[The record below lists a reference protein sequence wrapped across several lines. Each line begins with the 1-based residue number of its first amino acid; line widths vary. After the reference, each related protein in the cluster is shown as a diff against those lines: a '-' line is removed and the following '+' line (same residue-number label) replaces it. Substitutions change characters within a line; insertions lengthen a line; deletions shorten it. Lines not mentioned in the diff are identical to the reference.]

1 MLKKITVALC
11 LLVFTSLAV
20 SADAPQ
26 PGPHEV
32 VAGTT
37 QELMKVI
44 EEARTYVAKDPQRF
58 NNEVRRIMDEVVDFQ
73 SFARGVMGKYGS
85 RQYYQSLRSE
95 EERAQFREHVI
106 RFTQNFKD
114 GLINTYAKGLLG
126 FNGNKIEVLPLPA
139 DADLSGSVGVR
150 QHIYGERAAP
160 YEVVYTLRRDRDGS
174 WKLRNVIIEGLN
186 LGLIYQ
192 NQFLTAVAT
201 HNGDLNKVIDSWTV
215 APKDVMEQAAK

>member
-1 MLKKITVALC
+1 MFKQMLLALG
-11 LLVFTSLAV
+11 LVVFAGAV
-20 SADAPQ
+20 SAADAQ
-26 PGPHEV
+26 RGPHEV

-44 EEARTYVAKDPQRF
+44 EEAREYVAEDPQRF
-58 NNEVRRIMDEVVDFQ
+58 NDEVRRIMDEVVDFQ

-85 RQYYQSLRSE
+85 RAYYQSLRTK
-95 EERAQFREHVI
+95 EEREQFRDNVI
-106 RFTQNFKD
+106 RFTKNFKD

-150 QHIYGERAAP
+150 QHIYGERAEP
-160 YEVVYTLRRDRDGS
+160 YEVVYTLRRGRDGN
-174 WKLRNVIIEGLN
+174 WMLRNVIIEGLN

-192 NQFLTAVAT
+192 NQFTTAVAT
-201 HNGDLNKVIDSWTV
+201 YDGDIDQVIDNWTV
-215 APKDVMEQAAK
+215 APREVMEQAAK

>member
-1 MLKKITVALC
+1 MLKKIMMALC
-11 LLVFTSLAV
+11 VLAMTTT
-20 SADAPQ
+20 AAAQ
-26 PGPHEV
+26 ENAPGPHEV
-32 VAGTT
+32 VAQTT

-44 EEARTYVAKDPQRF
+44 EEARDYVAEDPQRF

-85 RQYYQSLRSE
+85 RAYYQSLKTQD
-95 EERAQFREHVI
+95 ERATFRNNVI

-150 QHIYGERAAP
+150 QHIFGERAEP
-160 YEVVYTLRRDRDGS
+160 YEVVYTLRRDSEGK

-186 LGLIYQ
+186 LGMIYQ
-192 NQFLTAVAT
+192 NQFSTAVAA
-201 HNGDLNKVIDSWTV
+201 HNGDIDKVIDNWTV
-215 APKDVMEQAAK
+215 APREVMEKAAQ